1 MPLATLSRPSLRS
14 RVGDRIRDAILSGAL
29 PVGRSVNE
37 VALAADLGVSR
48 TPLREALIA
57 LTHEGFLR
65 SETGRGF
72 FVAPLTRAEAGEI
85 YPMIWAL
92 EALGLEQAHPL
103 PATRLDEL
111 DALNEE
117 LEAADLATERVL
129 EMDRRWHQALLA
141 DCGNARLIR
150 TLDALKA
157 QAFRYEFAYFRVS
170 GQVVAS
176 AGQHRRI
183 VTALRGG
190 DLAAARQ
197 TLELNW
203 RQTLEF
209 LIPWLGA
216 VTEEG

>member
-1 MPLATLSRPSLRS
+1 MALATLSRPSLRS
-14 RVGDRIRDAILSGAL
+14 RIGERVRDAILSGAL
-29 PVGRSVNE
+29 PDGRSVNE
-37 VALAADLGVSR
+37 SALAAELGVSR

-65 SETGRGF
+65 SEPGRGF
-72 FVAPLTRAEAGEI
+72 FVTPLTRAEAGEI

-103 PATRLDEL
+103 PAARLDEL
-111 DALNEE
+111 DALNDE
-117 LEAADLATERVL
+117 LAATDLATERVL
-129 EMDRRWHQALLA
+129 ELDRRWHRALLA

-176 AGQHRRI
+176 ADQHRRI
-183 VTALRGG
+183 VTALRAG
-190 DLAAARQ
+190 DRAGARS
-197 TLELNW
+197 TLEINW
-203 RQTLEF
+203 RQTLDF

-216 VTEEG
+216 AEE